1 MAKRKIIS
9 VSKPPAL
16 AAQADQLLGDLRQM
30 IEDARL
36 RIAETANS
44 VLTMLHWH
52 VGSRIRRDVLNET
65 RAEYGEE
72 ILPTLSAELIP
83 RYGRGFSAR
92 NLARMIRFA
101 EVFPDEQIVATLSQ
115 QLGWSHF
122 VELLPLKKPL
132 QRQYYAEMCRIE
144 RWSVRTLRGRIDSM
158 LYERTALSRKPEELI
173 ERELDALRDAERI
186 TPDLLM
192 RDPYMLD
199 FLGLHDSYLEQRP
212 ARWLGTRGIRGG
224 TPDFLAPCRGIDLEA
239 DLESAIVREI
249 EAFLLELGA
258 GFTFVARRKRIQLD
272 GDDFYL
278 DLLFYNRKL
287 KRLVAVELKV
297 GEFKAEFKG
306 QMELYLRWLDK
317 HEREADE
324 RPPLGIILCAGKK
337 SEQIELLE
345 LDRTGIHV
353 AEYLTAL
360 PSREVLGEKL
370 HLAAQRARRQL
381 EHRVP
386 SADSETATGKE
397 DLQVHG
403 LAKRKTSPKKGRCT
417 S

>member
-199 FLGLHDSYLEQRP
+199 FLGLHDSYLE
-212 ARWLGTRGIRGG
+212 
-224 TPDFLAPCRGIDLEA
+224 A